1 EAAMDNAMI
10 ETVEPET
17 APAQRAP
24 RPRKLNIDREIYCP
38 HSVRASGGDISCDHD
53 FDPTPSIAQETFAVW
68 NCTHCG
74 REFRYEVWSA
84 ASGAR
89 P

>member
-1 EAAMDNAMI
+1 MDDAMI
-10 ETVEPET
+10 DTTETEET
-17 APAQRAP
+17 PAQRAP

-53 FDPTPSIAQETFAVW
+53 FDPAPSVRQESFAVW

-74 REFRYEVWSA
+74 REFRYEVWGA
-84 ASGAR
+84 ASNAR

>member
-1 EAAMDNAMI
+1 MDNAMI

-17 APAQRAP
+17 PPAQRAL

-53 FDPTPSIAQETFAVW
+53 FDPTPSIRHETFAVW

-74 REFRYEVWSA
+74 REFRYEVWSVG
-84 ASGAR
+84 SGVR

>member
-1 EAAMDNAMI
+1 MDHAVI
-10 ETVEPET
+10 DTAETVE

-24 RPRKLNIDREIYCP
+24 RARKINIDREIYCP
-38 HSVRASGGDISCDHD
+38 HSVRARAGDISCDHD
-53 FDPTPSIAQETFAVW
+53 FDPAPTVKQATFAIW
-68 NCTHCG
+68 NCTRCG

-84 ASGAR
+84 VQSSR